1 MVERFLQVCTGSAVG
16 FAFAVLCIVSGLQ
29 VKAKPL
35 LFTLCI
41 GTGIT
46 SALVTGHV
54 TKALGKDKR
63 AIAPQELSKAIG
75 AISERY
81 ALSPDRQQILVALQ
95 ELKGELN
102 GDL

>member
-16 FAFAVLCIVSGLQ
+16 FGFALLCIISGLQ

-41 GTGIT
+41 STGIT
-46 SALVTGHV
+46 SALATGQV
-54 TKALGKDKR
+54 TKAIAKDR
-63 AIAPQELSKAIG
+63 RGIAPRDIDKAIG

-81 ALSPDRQQILVALQ
+81 ALSPDKQQILIALQ
-95 ELKGELN
+95 EFKGEI
-102 GDL
+102 DRV

>member
-16 FAFAVLCIVSGLQ
+16 FSFALLCVVSGLQ

-46 SALVTGHV
+46 SALATGQV
-54 TKALGKDKR
+54 TKAIGKDR
-63 AIAPQELSKAIG
+63 RGIASRDIDKAIG

-81 ALSPDRQQILVALQ
+81 ALNPDKQQILIALQ
-95 ELKGELN
+95 EFRGALK
-102 GDL
+102 DDV